1 MNLTCHTAKGFEQLH
16 KGFKQLH
23 RCLTLVQVKIIEYI
37 LKRQS

>member
-1 MNLTCHTAKGFEQLH
+1 MNLMCHTAKGLE
-16 KGFKQLH
+16 QLH